1 MAFAI
6 SEIDLYE
13 ILRTNMGDESA
24 KALVSFVDS
33 KVSNGFEN
41 KKDVLASKQ
50 DMADLRV
57 EISQLDVKLSETKA
71 EIIKWM
77 FIFLIGQAAAIIGV
91 LKLLH

>member
-13 ILRTNMGDESA
+13 ILRSNMGDEGA
-24 KALVSFVDS
+24 KALVNFVDS

-41 KKDVLASKQ
+41 KKDVLATKQ
-50 DMADLRV
+50 DIADLRV
-57 EISQLDVKLSETKA
+57 EIAQSKA
-71 EIIKWM
+71 DIIKWV
-77 FIFLIGQAAAIIGV
+77 FIFLMGQTAAIIAV